1 MRNVWCAFQ
10 DLLKNIIKT
19 ESINGIKSE
28 KKESDKENK
37 GKGNGAAATNGS
49 TVKTE
54 GSKTSP
60 LNWMADS
67 AGDKKKSDVS
77 DLRRVHLML
86 TISFGFVVLML
97 LFQIFR
103 T

>member
-1 MRNVWCAFQ
+1 M
-10 DLLKNIIKT
+10 KNIIKT
-19 ESINGIKSE
+19 ETINGIRSD

-60 LNWMADS
+60 LNWLADS
-67 AGDKKKSDVS
+67 CGDDKKKSDVS
-77 DLRRVHLML
+77 GLYRLIL
-86 TISFGFVVLML
+86 FG
-97 LFQIFR
+97 
-103 T
+103 